1 MTRGRPSLPS
11 AVMPGLARQGRVDL
25 FWIPLGAGE
34 PSGCVRW
41 SGRLFEAVA
50 ARRGRRPARFLYHS
64 ALEVHL
70 DGARFTIEMTPAWGG
85 PAERDVVGGGPVG
98 LRFLAHSRFF
108 RYEVRRW
115 RDGSI
120 PDVSHAVGGP
130 RRMTDDRLLARQ
142 VLDLVPDFPTA
153 TWGRDEFGAGDM
165 WNSNS
170 LTAWLLTIAGI
181 PTDTSRV
188 NPPREGRAPG
198 WAAGVVVARR
208 QAEAAG
214 RAVTRPPGLR
224 PRA

>member
-1 MTRGRPSLPS
+1 MLGKDLPGPPVPT
-11 AVMPGLARQGRVDL
+11 AVTPRVARQGRVDL

-50 ARRGRRPARFLYHS
+50 ARRGHRPARFLYHS

-85 PAERDVVGGGPVG
+85 PAGRGVVGGGPVG
-98 LRFLAHSRFF
+98 LRLLGHSRFF

-120 PDVSHAVGGP
+120 PDLPHAVGGP
-130 RRMTDDRLLARQ
+130 RRVTDDRRLSRQ
-142 VLDLVPDFPTA
+142 VLDLVPDFPTG
-153 TWGRDEFGAGDM
+153 TWGRDEFCAGDM

-170 LTAWLLTIAGI
+170 LTAWLLTRAGI
-181 PTDTSRV
+181 PADGSPV
-188 NPPREGRAPG
+188 HPPPNGRAPG
-198 WAAGVVVARR
+198 WAAGVVVASR
-208 QAEAAG
+208 QAEAVG
-214 RAVTRPPGLR
+214 VG
-224 PRA
+224 